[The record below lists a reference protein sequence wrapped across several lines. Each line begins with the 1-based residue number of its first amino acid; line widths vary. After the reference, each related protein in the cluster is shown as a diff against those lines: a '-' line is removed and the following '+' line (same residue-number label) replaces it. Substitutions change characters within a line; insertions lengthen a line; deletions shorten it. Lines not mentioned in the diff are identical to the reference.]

1 MIFLKEI
8 KTDPW
13 FTCSERIRDFE
24 AHESGFGTV
33 VIDIDGFAHHVNE
46 SVEEVEDILA
56 KGSNVTVNY
65 EIGIGNRV
73 SPEILSI
80 AKPNNVPSSVN
91 PIVIFPTA
99 DYKNLTI
106 DVTQCDSKYNNTT
119 FKTVIED
126 NQSHVINLNTGVE

>member
-8 KTDPW
+8 KTEPL
-13 FTCSERIRDFE
+13 FIRSENIE
-24 AHESGFGTV
+24 NYEMHESGFGTV
-33 VIDIDGFAHHVNE
+33 LIDKNGFLHHVTE
-46 SVEEVEDILA
+46 SLKEVEDILA

-80 AKPNNVPSSVN
+80 VKPNNVPSKVK
-91 PIVIFPTA
+91 PIVIFPLVGL
-99 DYKNLTI
+99 DEISIKVNQHKGI
-106 DVTQCDSKYNNTT
+106 FGGTT
-119 FKTVIED
+119 FEGVLSP